1 MKRCRKYCISNCCI
15 SCLNFSDSARK
26 GHASPPSE
34 GEKRFFPE
42 IFGIYYL
49 TLPYRCSVS
58 ATTLETTIRHS
69 FLSIAFLAQ
78 SLMPIPAY
86 LETLSTQLVLFL
98 PRPLVPST
106 IPSTN
111 DFCMAFIV
119 PWKSYSSPLIGRVGP
134 PSVNFWRHP
143 CSILPCTIYDWL
155 I

>member
-1 MKRCRKYCISNCCI
+1 MDDVIHSLYGATVFPKLDLKSGYNQITLSEESRCKTEFSSLKGVKQFTR
-15 SCLNFSDSARK
+15 LNFGTNSASK
-26 GHASPPSE
+26 IFQHVISE
-34 GEKRFFPE
+34 RLHRIPGVLN
-42 IFGIYYL
+42 I

-58 ATTLETTIRHS
+58 ATTLETTIRHP

-111 DFCMAFIV
+111 DFCM
-119 PWKSYSSPLIGRVGP
+119 L
-134 PSVNFWRHP
+134 
-143 CSILPCTIYDWL
+143 L
-155 I
+155 